1 MSTRVLLWCCYVRNA
16 AGKQLATTVNCKES
30 SSGLF
35 DKVVGLAREMLGE
48 FFDRATLKESGR
60 LQQEKGSAKL
70 DALQA
75 EVKAEVGNAKVEA
88 LDKAQ
93 QKAAASS

>member
-1 MSTRVLLWCCYVRNA
+1 MRVPHINPGNA
-16 AGKQLATTVNCKES
+16 I
-30 SSGLF
+30 GLV
-35 DKVVGLAREMLGE
+35 DKVVGLAREIFGE
-48 FFDRATLKESGR
+48 FFDRETMKEAGR

-75 EVKAEVGNAKVEA
+75 EMKAEAHNAKVKT

-93 QKAAASS
+93 AKVAEAN